1 MRALESGPV
10 KKELRPVHDVV
21 SCDVCGRTILKG
33 ERTEPYLAPSGHRHQ
48 VCDLCFDR
56 AEHHG
61 WIRES
66 LAETLPERTPRAEP
80 RRGVFGRL
88 RRRRPAEPA
97 QQPNRR
103 ELEEAALA
111 EEVVEEAPAPG
122 TGNGAEPVEAEDE
135 PAAPPPRERPRS
147 RPKDP
152 RHVRAVPTTPEGK
165 VERALDL
172 FNGSDSQRTIAGLAR
187 TLGQPWVNVR
197 PDPGPASE
205 VSLVVAWE
213 LSWYRFRIDLGDE
226 GDPVAMQDKGDE
238 LHELDEEMRDWNAG
252 LDAEGRVVTDGA
264 ASDGGSEGG

>member
-1 MRALESGPV
+1 M

-21 SCDVCGRTILKG
+21 TCDVCGRTILKG
-33 ERTEPYLAPSGHRHQ
+33 EQTEPYLAPSGHRHQ
-48 VCDLCFDR
+48 VCDLCFGR

-66 LAETLPERTPRAEP
+66 LAETLPERTPGAEP

-88 RRRRPAEPA
+88 RRRRPSEPA
-97 QQPNRR
+97 QQQSRR
-103 ELEEAALA
+103 QPEEPRFAEEEAADEL
-111 EEVVEEAPAPG
+111 PASAAR
-122 TGNGAEPVEAEDE
+122 NGPEPAEAEAE
-135 PAAPPPRERPRS
+135 PAAPPPRERPRT

-172 FNGSDSQRTIAGLAR
+172 FNGSDHQRTIAGLAR
-187 TLGQPWVNVR
+187 TLGQPWVSVR

-205 VSLVVAWE
+205 VSLMVAWE

-226 GDPVAMQDKGDE
+226 GDPVAMLDKGDE
-238 LHELDEEMRDWNAG
+238 LHELEEPERNWNAG
-252 LDAEGRVVTDGA
+252 LDDEGRVVADSA
-264 ASDGGSEGG
+264 ASDGGSEAG

>member
-1 MRALESGPV
+1 V

-21 SCDVCGRTILKG
+21 ACDVCGRTILKG
-33 ERTEPYLAPSGHRHQ
+33 ERTEPYLAPSGDRHQ

-61 WIRES
+61 WIREA
-66 LAETLPERTPRAEP
+66 LAENRPAPPRAEP

-97 QQPNRR
+97 QQPQRF
-103 ELEEAALA
+103 ETKEAPPAA
-111 EEVVEEAPAPG
+111 EEGETAASA
-122 TGNGAEPVEAEDE
+122 TGNGAEPAEPEVE
-135 PAAPPPRERPRS
+135 PAPPPPRERPRP

-172 FNGSDSQRTIAGLAR
+172 FNGSDHQRTIAGLSR
-187 TLGQPWVNVR
+187 TLGQPWVSVR

-238 LHELDEEMRDWNAG
+238 LHELDDQVRGWNAS
-252 LDAEGRVVTDGA
+252 LDGEGRVVADTAVTDG
-264 ASDGGSEGG
+264 GPEGG

>member
-1 MRALESGPV
+1 M
-10 KKELRPVHDVV
+10 

-66 LAETLPERTPRAEP
+66 LAETLPARAPRTEP

-103 ELEEAALA
+103 EPEEAALA
-111 EEVVEEAPAPG
+111 EEVMEEAPAPG
-122 TGNGAEPVEAEDE
+122 GGNGAEPVEAEADAE
-135 PAAPPPRERPRS
+135 PAAPAPRERPRT

-172 FNGSDSQRTIAGLAR
+172 FNGSDHQRTIAGLAR
-187 TLGQPWVNVR
+187 TLGQPWVSVR

-205 VSLVVAWE
+205 VSLMVAWE

-226 GDPVAMQDKGDE
+226 GDPVAMLDKGDE
-238 LHELDEEMRDWNAG
+238 LHELEEPERNWNAG
-252 LDAEGRVVTDGA
+252 LDDEGRVVA
-264 ASDGGSEGG
+264 ESASSDGGSEAG